1 MPLIVGSIS
10 WYFVNSLMKALQV
23 IFDKQDFQK
32 TTSNLKVI
40 ARDAATLREP
50 RKPNKAKG

>member
-1 MPLIVGSIS
+1 
-10 WYFVNSLMKALQV
+10 MKALQV